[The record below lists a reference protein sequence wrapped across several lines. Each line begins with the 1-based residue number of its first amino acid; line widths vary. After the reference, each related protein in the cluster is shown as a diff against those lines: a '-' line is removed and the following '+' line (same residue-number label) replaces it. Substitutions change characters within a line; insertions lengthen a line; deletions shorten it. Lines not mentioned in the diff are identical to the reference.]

1 MEIATGKELEEE
13 SKTIEKDDEVTTE
26 LDNVI
31 REEGENPDN
40 MTEDEDRTTSDEETQ
55 KKEEEDVILVLFSR
69 EDSYKFVQDDMF
81 QLDTRIHYE
90 NSITNPPTNIIRLRM
105 NATLFESGEEVN
117 A

>member
-1 MEIATGKELEEE
+1 
-13 SKTIEKDDEVTTE
+13 
-26 LDNVI
+26 
-31 REEGENPDN
+31 
-40 MTEDEDRTTSDEETQ
+40 MT
-55 KKEEEDVILVLFSR
+55 FSR